1 MKVYE
6 SIESFEKLSHA
17 VVTPGTFDGVHKGH
31 RKILSRLKE
40 RAEKSG
46 GESVLLTFHPHPR
59 IVLQGEDT
67 NLRLLTTL
75 DEKTE
80 LLREAGINHFII
92 HPFTLDFSR
101 TSVVHYVR
109 DMLVGQIGMKQLVIG
124 YDHHFGRN
132 REGNLENLLELAP
145 LYEFEIEEIP
155 AQEIDDVNVSSTKI
169 RKALVAGDVELAHQY
184 LGYSYKLTGIVVA
197 GKQMGRKMGFP
208 TANISVKHP
217 LKMIPGRGVYAVRV
231 FFESDVFDG
240 MLNIGVR
247 PTVDQHS
254 DEQTIEVHI
263 LGLDKELY
271 NQAITVEFVARIR
284 DEIRFENTE
293 ALKSRLKEDRQ
304 QVIEILEN
312 RSE

>member
-1 MKVYE
+1 M
-6 SIESFEKLSHA
+6 
-17 VVTPGTFDGVHKGH
+17 VTPGTFDGVHKGH

-40 RAEKSG
+40 RATKSG
-46 GESVLLTFHPHPR
+46 GESVVLTFHPHPR

-67 NLRLLTTL
+67 NLRLLNTL
-75 DEKTE
+75 EEKTE
-80 LLREAGINHFII
+80 LLRKAGIDHFII
-92 HPFTLDFSR
+92 HPFTMEFSR

-132 REGNLENLLELAP
+132 REGSLENLEELAP

-184 LGYSYKLTGIVVA
+184 LGYPYKLSGIVVP
-197 GKQMGRKMGFP
+197 GQQIGRQLGFP

-217 LKMIPGRGVYAVRV
+217 LKMIPEKGVYAVRV
-231 FFESDVFDG
+231 ILDSGVYRG

-247 PTVDQHS
+247 PTVTEHTS
-254 DEQTIEVHI
+254 HQTIEVHI
-263 LGLDKELY
+263 LGVDEELY
-271 NQAITVEFVARIR
+271 NQSISVEFVARLR
-284 DEIRFENTE
+284 DEVEFGSTE
-293 ALKSRLKEDRQ
+293 ALMDQLKEDRREVEEVFQ
-304 QVIEILEN
+304 NKSL
-312 RSE
+312 